1 MNQYDKTESKFGK
14 KTKENDQS
22 CEDPEGEPEE
32 KAKGTEKEDDQNCFD
47 PSELQESLDGWQ
59 LYKRKKVH
67 NAMIKRYIY
76 SLDCDYTRN
85 KVTVCAH
92 INHIFDLYLC
102 QRKPYM
108 KTRADYLELRQQNL
122 SYSNFRNQ

>member
-1 MNQYDKTESKFGK
+1 MKQKLKNLQKCAETQRLEAMNQYEKTASKFEK
-14 KTKENDQS
+14 NKIDPDAA
-22 CEDPEGEPEE
+22 EDPEVDPEE
-32 KAKGTEKEDDQNCFD
+32 ILKGTGEKEDDQNCFD
-47 PSELQESLDGWQ
+47 PSELKESMDGWQ

-102 QRKPYM
+102 
-108 KTRADYLELRQQNL
+108 
-122 SYSNFRNQ
+122 